1 MTPGGGRSPSGADL
15 AGVGAA
21 LAGAFIVPLVLGI
34 VLDRA
39 LRTGPILTLVGL
51 SLGIVAAVA
60 TGYVRFKRFL

>member
-15 AGVGAA
+15 AGLGAS
-21 LAGAFIVPLVLGI
+21 LAAAFIVPLVLGI

-51 SLGIVAAVA
+51 SLGIAAA
-60 TGYVRFKRFL
+60 IAAGYVRFKRFL